1 MIHCITYP
9 GGTEHEKMAYII
21 RNKVD
26 VQPGIKERKS
36 MKEQSTKA
44 VAKKKFFKM
53 VFSRAEI
60 FVILILV
67 QMLIFLGIPY
77 YLKEYATFIY
87 SVMSLMEIIVLVYI
101 INTEGNPAF
110 KLSWILCVMA
120 VPVVGTIFYIY
131 VHLQLETRFVQNRLA
146 ALRME
151 TEPYMDQDQKIT
163 DALWEGKSA
172 NAQLSYY
179 LSHQLGFPTY
189 RNTEAE
195 YFPVGEAKFTSMIK
209 ELEKAEKF
217 IFMEYFIV
225 EEGIMW
231 NTILE
236 ILKRKAAEGVEVRF
250 MYDGMCAFDLLP
262 YSYPKKLQKYGINC
276 KMSNK
281 IRPFVSTIQN
291 NRDHR
296 KICVIDGQVGY
307 VGGVNLADEYINEK
321 ERFGHWKDTAVL
333 LRGDAVQSLTMIFL
347 QMWDVDMRGVEPYGK
362 YLTKKADTLN
372 EKLGYVIP
380 YADSPFDH
388 ENVGEEVYFH
398 ILNHAKKYVHIMTPY
413 LILDNEML
421 TTLIRAAK
429 SGIEVIIIM
438 PHIPDKWYA
447 FAVAKTYY
455 KELIEGGVQIY
466 EYTPGFVH
474 AKIFVS
480 DDDTATVGSINL
492 DFRSLYLHFENGV
505 FIYDNPEVQ
514 KVEEDFQNTLAK
526 CHKVTVTEVR
536 NRGILMKT
544 AGQVL
549 RLVAPLM

>member
-1 MIHCITYP
+1 
-9 GGTEHEKMAYII
+9 
-21 RNKVD
+21 
-26 VQPGIKERKS
+26 
-36 MKEQSTKA
+36 MKEQSKKT

-53 VFSRAEI
+53 VFSRAGI
-60 FVILILV
+60 FVILILIQLLV
-67 QMLIFLGIPY
+67 FLGIPY

-87 SVMSLMEIIVLVYI
+87 SAMSVMEIVVLVYI

-110 KLSWILCVMA
+110 KMTWMLCVMA
-120 VPVVGTIFYIY
+120 LPVIGTVFYIY

-151 TEPYMDQDQKIT
+151 TEPYMDQDEKVT
-163 DALWEGKSA
+163 EALWASKSA

-189 RNTEAE
+189 RNTEVE
-195 YFPVGEAKFTSMIK
+195 YFPVGEDKFASRIK

-231 NTILE
+231 DTILE
-236 ILKRKAAEGVEVRF
+236 ILKRKVNEGVEVRF

-262 YSYPKKLQKYGINC
+262 YSYPKKLQKFGIKC

-296 KICVIDGQVGY
+296 KICVIDGKTGY

-362 YLTKKADTLN
+362 YLTKKAESLN
-372 EKLGYVIP
+372 DRLGYVIP

-466 EYTPGFVH
+466 EYAPGFVH
-474 AKIFVS
+474 AKVFVS

-514 KVEEDFQNTLAK
+514 KVEEDFQNTLVK

-536 NRGILMKT
+536 NRGVLMKV

>member
-1 MIHCITYP
+1 M
-9 GGTEHEKMAYII
+9 
-21 RNKVD
+21 
-26 VQPGIKERKS
+26 
-36 MKEQSTKA
+36 
-44 VAKKKFFKM
+44 
-53 VFSRAEI
+53 
-60 FVILILV
+60 
-67 QMLIFLGIPY
+67 
-77 YLKEYATFIY
+77 
-87 SVMSLMEIIVLVYI
+87 
-101 INTEGNPAF
+101 
-110 KLSWILCVMA
+110 
-120 VPVVGTIFYIY
+120 
-131 VHLQLETRFVQNRLA
+131 
-146 ALRME
+146 
-151 TEPYMDQDQKIT
+151 
-163 DALWEGKSA
+163 
-172 NAQLSYY
+172 
-179 LSHQLGFPTY
+179 
-189 RNTEAE
+189 
-195 YFPVGEAKFTSMIK
+195 
-209 ELEKAEKF
+209 
-217 IFMEYFIV
+217 
-225 EEGIMW
+225 
-231 NTILE
+231 
-236 ILKRKAAEGVEVRF
+236 
-250 MYDGMCAFDLLP
+250 
-262 YSYPKKLQKYGINC
+262 
-276 KMSNK
+276 
-281 IRPFVSTIQN
+281 
-291 NRDHR
+291 
-296 KICVIDGQVGY
+296 IDGQTGY

-347 QMWDVDMRGVEPYGK
+347 QMWDVDMRGVEPYGNTP
-362 YLTKKADTLN
+362 LLPRSH
-372 EKLGYVIP
+372 G

-466 EYTPGFVH
+466 EYAPGFVH
-474 AKIFVS
+474 AKVFVS

-536 NRGILMKT
+536 NRGVLMKV

>member
-1 MIHCITYP
+1 
-9 GGTEHEKMAYII
+9 
-21 RNKVD
+21 
-26 VQPGIKERKS
+26 
-36 MKEQSTKA
+36 
-44 VAKKKFFKM
+44 
-53 VFSRAEI
+53 
-60 FVILILV
+60 
-67 QMLIFLGIPY
+67 
-77 YLKEYATFIY
+77 
-87 SVMSLMEIIVLVYI
+87 
-101 INTEGNPAF
+101 
-110 KLSWILCVMA
+110 
-120 VPVVGTIFYIY
+120 
-131 VHLQLETRFVQNRLA
+131 
-146 ALRME
+146 
-151 TEPYMDQDQKIT
+151 MDQDEKVT
-163 DALWEGKSA
+163 EALWASKSA

-189 RNTEAE
+189 RNTEVE
-195 YFPVGEAKFTSMIK
+195 YFPVGADKFASMIK

-231 NTILE
+231 DTILE
-236 ILKRKAAEGVEVRF
+236 ILKRKVNEGVEVRF

-262 YSYPKKLQKYGINC
+262 YSYPKKLQKFGIKC

-296 KICVIDGQVGY
+296 KICVIDGQTGY

-362 YLTKKADTLN
+362 YLTKKAESLN
-372 EKLGYVIP
+372 DRLGYVIP

-474 AKIFVS
+474 AKVFVS

-536 NRGILMKT
+536 NRGVLMKV

>member
-1 MIHCITYP
+1 
-9 GGTEHEKMAYII
+9 
-21 RNKVD
+21 
-26 VQPGIKERKS
+26 
-36 MKEQSTKA
+36 MKEQSKKT

-53 VFSRAEI
+53 VFSRAGI
-60 FVILILV
+60 FVILILIQLLV
-67 QMLIFLGIPY
+67 FLGIPY

-87 SVMSLMEIIVLVYI
+87 SAMSVMEIVVLVYI

-110 KLSWILCVMA
+110 KMTWMLCVMA
-120 VPVVGTIFYIY
+120 LPVIGTVFYIY

-151 TEPYMDQDQKIT
+151 TEPYMDQDEKVT
-163 DALWEGKSA
+163 EALWASKSA

-189 RNTEAE
+189 RNTEVE
-195 YFPVGEAKFTSMIK
+195 YFPVGEDKFASKIK

-217 IFMEYFIV
+217 IIMEYFIV

-231 NTILE
+231 DTILE
-236 ILKRKAAEGVEVRF
+236 ILKRKVNEGVEVRF

-262 YSYPKKLQKYGINC
+262 YSYPKKLQKFGIKC

-296 KICVIDGQVGY
+296 KICVIDGQTGY

-362 YLTKKADTLN
+362 YLTKKAESLN
-372 EKLGYVIP
+372 DRLGYVIP

-466 EYTPGFVH
+466 EYAPGFVH
-474 AKIFVS
+474 AKVFVS

-536 NRGILMKT
+536 NRGVLMKV

>member
-1 MIHCITYP
+1 
-9 GGTEHEKMAYII
+9 
-21 RNKVD
+21 
-26 VQPGIKERKS
+26 
-36 MKEQSTKA
+36 MKEQSKKT

-53 VFSRAEI
+53 VFSRAGI
-60 FVILILV
+60 FVILILIQLLV
-67 QMLIFLGIPY
+67 FLGIPY

-87 SVMSLMEIIVLVYI
+87 SAMSVMEIVVLVYI

-110 KLSWILCVMA
+110 KMTWMLCVMA
-120 VPVVGTIFYIY
+120 LPVIGTVFYIY

-151 TEPYMDQDQKIT
+151 TEPYMDQDEKVT
-163 DALWEGKSA
+163 EALWASKSA

-189 RNTEAE
+189 RNTEVE
-195 YFPVGEAKFTSMIK
+195 YFPVGEDKFASMIK

-231 NTILE
+231 DTILE
-236 ILKRKAAEGVEVRF
+236 ILKRKVNEGVEVRF

-262 YSYPKKLQKYGINC
+262 YSYPKKLQKFGIKC

-296 KICVIDGQVGY
+296 KICVIDGQTGY
-307 VGGVNLADEYINEK
+307 VGGVNLADEYIN

-362 YLTKKADTLN
+362 YLTKKAESLN
-372 EKLGYVIP
+372 DRLGYVIP

-466 EYTPGFVH
+466 EYAPGFVH
-474 AKIFVS
+474 AKVFVS

-536 NRGILMKT
+536 NRGVFMKV

>member
-1 MIHCITYP
+1 
-9 GGTEHEKMAYII
+9 
-21 RNKVD
+21 
-26 VQPGIKERKS
+26 
-36 MKEQSTKA
+36 MKEQSKKT

-53 VFSRAEI
+53 VFSRAGI
-60 FVILILV
+60 FVILILIQLLV
-67 QMLIFLGIPY
+67 FLGIPY

-87 SVMSLMEIIVLVYI
+87 SAMSVMEIVVLVYI

-110 KLSWILCVMA
+110 KMTWMLCVMA
-120 VPVVGTIFYIY
+120 LPVIGTVFYIY

-151 TEPYMDQDQKIT
+151 TEPYMDQDEKVT
-163 DALWEGKSA
+163 EALWASKSA

-189 RNTEAE
+189 RNTEVE
-195 YFPVGEAKFTSMIK
+195 YFPVGEDKFASMIK
-209 ELEKAEKF
+209 ELEKEEKF

-231 NTILE
+231 DTILE
-236 ILKRKAAEGVEVRF
+236 ILKRKVNEGVEVRF

-262 YSYPKKLQKYGINC
+262 YSYPKKLQKFGIKC

-296 KICVIDGQVGY
+296 KICVIDGQTGY

-362 YLTKKADTLN
+362 YLTKKAESLN
-372 EKLGYVIP
+372 DRLGYVIP

-474 AKIFVS
+474 AKVFVS

-536 NRGILMKT
+536 NRGVLMKV

>member
-1 MIHCITYP
+1 
-9 GGTEHEKMAYII
+9 
-21 RNKVD
+21 
-26 VQPGIKERKS
+26 
-36 MKEQSTKA
+36 MKEQSKKT

-53 VFSRAEI
+53 VFSRAGI
-60 FVILILV
+60 FVILILIQLLV
-67 QMLIFLGIPY
+67 FLGIPY

-87 SVMSLMEIIVLVYI
+87 SAMSVMEIVVLVYI

-110 KLSWILCVMA
+110 KMTWMLCVMA
-120 VPVVGTIFYIY
+120 LPVIGTVFYIY

-151 TEPYMDQDQKIT
+151 TEPYMDQDEKVT
-163 DALWEGKSA
+163 EALWASKSA

-189 RNTEAE
+189 RNTEVE
-195 YFPVGEAKFTSMIK
+195 YFPVGEDKFASMIK

-231 NTILE
+231 DTILE
-236 ILKRKAAEGVEVRF
+236 ILKRKVNEGVEVRL
-250 MYDGMCAFDLLP
+250 MCAFDLLP
-262 YSYPKKLQKYGINC
+262 YSYPKKLQKFGIKC

-296 KICVIDGQVGY
+296 KICVIDGQTGY

-362 YLTKKADTLN
+362 YLTKKAESLN
-372 EKLGYVIP
+372 DRLGYVIP

-466 EYTPGFVH
+466 EYAPGFVH
-474 AKIFVS
+474 AKVFVS

-514 KVEEDFQNTLAK
+514 KVEEDFQNTLVK

-536 NRGILMKT
+536 NRGVLMKV

>member
-1 MIHCITYP
+1 
-9 GGTEHEKMAYII
+9 
-21 RNKVD
+21 
-26 VQPGIKERKS
+26 
-36 MKEQSTKA
+36 
-44 VAKKKFFKM
+44 
-53 VFSRAEI
+53 
-60 FVILILV
+60 
-67 QMLIFLGIPY
+67 
-77 YLKEYATFIY
+77 
-87 SVMSLMEIIVLVYI
+87 MEIVVLVYI

-110 KLSWILCVMA
+110 KMTWMLCVMA
-120 VPVVGTIFYIY
+120 LPVIGTVFYIY

-151 TEPYMDQDQKIT
+151 TEPYMDQDEKVT
-163 DALWEGKSA
+163 EALWASKSA

-189 RNTEAE
+189 RNTEVE
-195 YFPVGEAKFTSMIK
+195 YFPVGEDKFDSMIK
-209 ELEKAEKF
+209 ELEKAEKV

-231 NTILE
+231 DTILE
-236 ILKRKAAEGVEVRF
+236 ILKRKVNEGVEVRF

-262 YSYPKKLQKYGINC
+262 YSYPKKLQKFGIKC

-296 KICVIDGQVGY
+296 KICVIDGQTGY

-362 YLTKKADTLN
+362 YLTKKAESLN
-372 EKLGYVIP
+372 DRLGYVIP

-466 EYTPGFVH
+466 EYAPGFVH
-474 AKIFVS
+474 AKVFVS

-536 NRGILMKT
+536 NRGVFMKV

>member
-53 VFSRAEI
+53 VFSRAGI

-172 NAQLSYY
+172 NAQLS
-179 LSHQLGFPTY
+179 HQLGFPTY

-195 YFPVGEAKFTSMIK
+195 YFPVGEAKFASMIK

-536 NRGILMKT
+536 NRGILMKM

>member
-1 MIHCITYP
+1 
-9 GGTEHEKMAYII
+9 MAYII

-53 VFSRAEI
+53 VFSRAGI